1 MESDDPRHY
10 KKSIQTWDAIIS
22 QLSDQEVVGYLK
34 GSICKHIFR
43 FGGKHGSTI
52 RSKLLDSKKA
62 KKYLEKLIKF
72 LEKKSID
79 ENNFFKQI
87 DEAEK
92 MIKDNNITKL
102 FEKDKDE

>member
-10 KKSIQTWDAIIS
+10 KKSIQTWDAILS
-22 QLSDQEVVGYLK
+22 QLSPEEGVGYLK

-52 RSKLLDSKKA
+52 RSKLMDSKKA
-62 KKYLEKLIKF
+62 LKYLEKLIEILDKKNF
-72 LEKKSID
+72 DEKK
-79 ENNFFKQI
+79 FFKQI

-92 MIKDNNITKL
+92 FIEDNNITKL

>member
-1 MESDDPRHY
+1 MESDDPKHY

-22 QLSDQEVVGYLK
+22 QLSHDEGVGYLK
-34 GSICKHIFR
+34 GSICKHLFR

-52 RSKLLDSKKA
+52 RSKLMDVKKA
-62 KKYLEKLIKF
+62 DKYLKKLIEILDKKNF
-72 LEKKSID
+72 DEKK
-79 ENNFFKQI
+79 FFKQI

-92 MIKDNNITKL
+92 FIEDNNITKL